1 MSAERYNEGKPRWA
15 LVPQSALIPM
25 VRVLEYGAKKYT
37 RLSKDFRTPVIELVN
52 NLQEMFAVPE
62 IGLNISFVADDVNID
77 TTNYIPGASIKVPSG
92 YYLKNITE
100 RDNEFYIPI
109 EDKACWRHIKYPVR
123 VLISHKD
130 EYSALILIR
139 DYENTANI
147 LKQILL
153 ELHPELED
161 ELAKV
166 FAKDYG
172 FQNFIISGRDNWKK
186 GLPILS
192 ICESL
197 KRHLDAFMEGQ
208 DNDPESG
215 LNHIGHIQ
223 ANALFLAWMLENK
236 PEFDDRIVSQIEHNK
251 VEYNG

>member
-1 MSAERYNEGKPRWA
+1 MSAERYNEGKPHWA

-37 RLSKDFRTPVIELVN
+37 RLSEGFKTPVIELLN
-52 NLQEMFAVPE
+52 NLQEIFTVSE
-62 IGLNISFVADDVNID
+62 IGDIYLVTEQVNFD
-77 TTNYIPGASIKVPSG
+77 TTSYIPGVSIIVPSG
-92 YYLKNITE
+92 YYLKNITD
-100 RDNEFYIPI
+100 RNNEFYIPI
-109 EDKACWRHIKYPVR
+109 EDQACWKHIKYPVR
-123 VLISHKD
+123 ILISHKD
-130 EYSALILIR
+130 GYSVLILIR
-139 DYENTANI
+139 DYENIACI
-147 LKQILL
+147 LKQILS

-161 ELAKV
+161 KLAEV

-172 FQNFIISGRDNWKK
+172 FQDFIISGRDNWKK

-208 DNDPESG
+208 NNDPESG
-215 LNHIGHIQ
+215 LNHVGHIQ

-251 VEYNG
+251 VQYNG